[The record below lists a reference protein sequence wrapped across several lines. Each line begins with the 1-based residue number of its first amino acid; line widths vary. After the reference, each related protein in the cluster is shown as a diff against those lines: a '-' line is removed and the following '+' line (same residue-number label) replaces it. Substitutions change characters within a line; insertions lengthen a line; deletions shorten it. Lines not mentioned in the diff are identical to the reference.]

1 MAVEFHLAEDALAL
15 HLLLQHLEGLVDIVV
30 TDENLHSAFLYNRA
44 MDGTDSHGARA
55 TGARICTIRKPMAPR
70 IEPRLRTSVDIEI
83 VPADGHTL
91 AANWK
96 KRGLRW
102 VAVFWAALQ
111 TKSVLACI
119 PQMGVPEIKSNRSHP
134 LLCRDAVWRIWS
146 ITTVLD
152 RLRRSES

>member
-1 MAVEFHLAEDALAL
+1 MCLP
-15 HLLLQHLEGLVDIVV
+15 
-30 TDENLHSAFLYNRA
+30 
-44 MDGTDSHGARA
+44 MGT
-55 TGARICTIRKPMAPR
+55 M
-70 IEPRLRTSVDIEI
+70 
-83 VPADGHTL
+83 

-96 KRGLRW
+96 KRRLRY

-111 TKSVLACI
+111 TKSVLTCV

-134 LLCRDAVWRIWS
+134 LLCRDAVWRTWS

>member
-1 MAVEFHLAEDALAL
+1 
-15 HLLLQHLEGLVDIVV
+15 
-30 TDENLHSAFLYNRA
+30 
-44 MDGTDSHGARA
+44 
-55 TGARICTIRKPMAPR
+55 MAPDAR
-70 IEPRLRTSVDIEI
+70 TKGRYLRMCLPIGTM
-83 VPADGHTL
+83 

-96 KRGLRW
+96 KRRLRY

-119 PQMGVPEIKSNRSHP
+119 HKMGVPEIKSNRSHP
-134 LLCRDAVWRIWS
+134 LLCRDAVWRTWS